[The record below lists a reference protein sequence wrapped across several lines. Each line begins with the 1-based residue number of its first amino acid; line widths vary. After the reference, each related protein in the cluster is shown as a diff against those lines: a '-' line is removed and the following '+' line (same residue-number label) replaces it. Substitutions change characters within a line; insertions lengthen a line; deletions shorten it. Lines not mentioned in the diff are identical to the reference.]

1 MKVSVVISVFNEEGN
16 IIPLC
21 QEVYESLK
29 DIDFE
34 LILVD
39 DGSKDDTVAQ
49 IKSVAN
55 DRTKLLIFNRNYGQS
70 TALQAGIDVA
80 IGEYIVTMDGDGQN
94 DPADIPHML
103 DKLEKSGLDVIAGI
117 RAKRKDKFF
126 LRKFPSMIAN
136 WIIRNTTDV
145 RLSDYGCSLRIY
157 KSEIAKNLGLYGELH
172 RFIPVL
178 AKLEGAEM
186 TEIDVNHRAR
196 QHGESKYGLNRTF
209 RVMADLILMIFFQ
222 KYFRRPMHLFG
233 GLGIISFSIGFLI
246 DLYLV
251 IYKFVTGSEIWGRP
265 LLLLGS
271 ILILAGLQFIT
282 VGIIAELMMRTYF
295 ESQNKSVYRL
305 KETFIGQAKD

>member
-21 QEVYESLK
+21 HEVYESLK

-126 LRKFPSMIAN
+126 LRK
-136 WIIRNTTDV
+136 
-145 RLSDYGCSLRIY
+145 
-157 KSEIAKNLGLYGELH
+157 
-172 RFIPVL
+172 
-178 AKLEGAEM
+178 
-186 TEIDVNHRAR
+186 
-196 QHGESKYGLNRTF
+196 
-209 RVMADLILMIFFQ
+209 
-222 KYFRRPMHLFG
+222 
-233 GLGIISFSIGFLI
+233 
-246 DLYLV
+246 
-251 IYKFVTGSEIWGRP
+251 
-265 LLLLGS
+265 
-271 ILILAGLQFIT
+271 
-282 VGIIAELMMRTYF
+282 
-295 ESQNKSVYRL
+295 
-305 KETFIGQAKD
+305 